1 LTPHVA
7 HDFGSQ
13 IAERMVAAHQ
23 TLAAKWLE
31 RLNALL
37 PVDENDV
44 FPTDHLL
51 DHIPSLIVEIAE
63 YLRQP
68 RREEFAAN
76 TLVMSKARELGELRY
91 RQKASVHQLLREYRI
106 LAGILATF
114 VQEEASRDSERVDP
128 SEAITLLTALSQ
140 AVGILEQTTVE
151 TFIGKYTATI
161 QRQTTRLENF
171 NRMVSH
177 ELRQPLGAL
186 QFALKLALASQ
197 DSAECQ
203 KYRDVVDRNVERL
216 NGMIDRLAVISR
228 LTPSDTAQSQR
239 LDLGLVVRE
248 VARQLRDMAEARAVE
263 IRIVEPFPVLTIDV
277 AALEVI
283 LINLVSNAIKYAEP
297 NRDVRFVE
305 IASETTDA
313 ATRLHVRDNGI
324 GIAPER
330 IPHIFERAYRAHVQR
345 DLELGTFG
353 FGLGLAIVRDCA
365 ADHGWTL
372 SVDSREG
379 EGTAFTVVMPLAPSA
394 TTE

>member
-1 LTPHVA
+1 MTPHVA

-37 PVDENDV
+37 PVDANDV

-63 YLRQP
+63 YLREP

-76 TLVMSKARELGELRY
+76 TLMMSKARELGELRY

-106 LAGILATF
+106 LGGILATF
-114 VQEEASRDSERVDP
+114 VQEEVARDPDRVDP
-128 SEAITLLTALSQ
+128 SEAIMLLTALSQ
-140 AVGILEQTTVE
+140 AVSILEQTTVE
-151 TFIGKYTATI
+151 TFIGKYTSTI
-161 QRQTTRLENF
+161 ERQTTRLENF

-177 ELRQPLGAL
+177 ELRQPIGAL
-186 QFALKLALASQ
+186 QFALTLAQAT
-197 DSAECQ
+197 DDAAERDR
-203 KYRDVVDRNVERL
+203 YREVVDRNLARL

-228 LTPSDTAQSQR
+228 MTPVDTAQSQR
-239 LDLGLVVRE
+239 LDLGLVARE
-248 VARQLRDMAEARAVE
+248 VARQLRDMADARAVE
-263 IRIVEPFPVLTIDV
+263 IRVVDPFPVVTVDV
-277 AALEVI
+277 AALELV
-283 LINLVSNAIKYAEP
+283 LINLVANAIKYAEP
-297 NRDVRFVE
+297 ARAVRFVE
-305 IASETTDA
+305 IVSEIRDSA
-313 ATRLHVRDNGI
+313 ALLHVRDNGI

-330 IPHIFERAYRAHVQR
+330 VPFIFDRAYRAHVQR
-345 DLELGTFG
+345 DIELGTFG

-365 ADHGWTL
+365 TDQGWTL

-379 EGTAFTVVMPLAPSA
+379 EGTAFTVLIPLAPSA
-394 TTE
+394 PPE

>member
-23 TLAAKWLE
+23 MLAAKWLE

-37 PVDENDV
+37 PVDANDV

-63 YLRQP
+63 YLREP

-76 TLVMSKARELGELRY
+76 TLMMSKARELGELRY

-106 LAGILATF
+106 LGGILATF
-114 VQEEASRDSERVDP
+114 VQEEVARDPERVDP
-128 SEAITLLTALSQ
+128 SEAIMLLTALSQ
-140 AVGILEQTTVE
+140 AVSILEQTTVE
-151 TFIGKYTATI
+151 TFIGKYTSTI
-161 QRQTTRLENF
+161 ERQTTRLENF

-177 ELRQPLGAL
+177 ELRQPIGAL
-186 QFALKLALASQ
+186 QFALTLAHTTDDAGER
-197 DSAECQ
+197 DR
-203 KYRDVVDRNVERL
+203 YREVVDRNLARL

-228 LTPSDTAQSQR
+228 MTPVDTAQSQR
-239 LDLGLVVRE
+239 LDLGLVARE

-263 IRIVEPFPVLTIDV
+263 IRVIDPFPVVTVDV
-277 AALEVI
+277 AALELV
-283 LINLVSNAIKYAEP
+283 LINLVANALKYAEP
-297 NRDVRFVE
+297 ARAVRFVE
-305 IASETTDA
+305 IVSEVRDSA
-313 ATRLHVRDNGI
+313 ALLHVRDNGI

-330 IPHIFERAYRAHVQR
+330 VPFIFDRAYRAHVQR
-345 DLELGTFG
+345 DIELGTFG

-365 ADHGWTL
+365 ADQGWTL

-379 EGTAFTVVMPLAPSA
+379 EGTAFTVLIPLAPSA
-394 TTE
+394 APE

>member
-1 LTPHVA
+1 MTPHVA
-7 HDFGSQ
+7 HDFGSH

-37 PVDENDV
+37 PVDANEV

-68 RREEFAAN
+68 RRAEFAAN
-76 TLVMSKARELGELRY
+76 TLVMAKARELGELRY

-106 LAGILATF
+106 LGAILATF
-114 VQEEASRDSERVDP
+114 VQEEASRDPARVDP
-128 SEAITLLTALSQ
+128 SEAIMLLTALSQ
-140 AVGILEQTTVE
+140 AVSILEQTTVE
-151 TFIGKYTATI
+151 TFIGKYTETI
-161 QRQTTRLENF
+161 ERQTTRLENF

-177 ELRQPLGAL
+177 ELRQPIGAL
-186 QFALKLALASQ
+186 QFALKLARTTDDAG
-197 DSAECQ
+197 ERE
-203 KYRDVVDRNVERL
+203 KYREVADRSLSRL
-216 NGMIDRLAVISR
+216 NGLIDRLAVISR
-228 LTPSDTAQSQR
+228 MTPADTVQTQR
-239 LDLGLVVRE
+239 LDVGLVVRE
-248 VARQLRDMAEARAVE
+248 VARQLRDMADARGVD
-263 IRIVEPFPVLTIDV
+263 IRIVEPFPVVTVDV
-277 AALEVI
+277 AALELI

-297 NRDVRFVE
+297 AREVRFVE
-305 IASETTDA
+305 ITAEATDV
-313 ATRLHVRDNGI
+313 ATLLHVGDNGI

-330 IPHIFERAYRAHVQR
+330 VPFIFDRAYRAHVQR

-365 ADHGWTL
+365 TDQGWTL

-379 EGTAFTVVMPLAPSA
+379 EGTTFTVRMPPAPSA
-394 TTE
+394 RAE

>member
-37 PVDENDV
+37 PVDANDV

-63 YLRQP
+63 YLREPQ
-68 RREEFAAN
+68 REEFAAN
-76 TLVMSKARELGELRY
+76 TLMMSKARELGELRY

-106 LAGILATF
+106 LGGILATF
-114 VQEEASRDSERVDP
+114 VQEEVARDPERVDP
-128 SEAITLLTALSQ
+128 SEAIMLLTALSQ
-140 AVGILEQTTVE
+140 AVSILEQTTVE
-151 TFIGKYTATI
+151 TFIGKYTSTI
-161 QRQTTRLENF
+161 ERQTTRLENF

-177 ELRQPLGAL
+177 ELRQPIGAL
-186 QFALKLALASQ
+186 QFALTLAHAT
-197 DSAECQ
+197 DDAGERDR
-203 KYRDVVDRNVERL
+203 YREVVDRNLARL

-228 LTPSDTAQSQR
+228 MTPVDTAQSQR
-239 LDLGLVVRE
+239 LDLGLVARE

-263 IRIVEPFPVLTIDV
+263 IRVVDPFPVVTVDV
-277 AALEVI
+277 AALELV
-283 LINLVSNAIKYAEP
+283 LINLVANAIKYAEP
-297 NRDVRFVE
+297 ARAVRFVE
-305 IASETTDA
+305 IVSEVRDSA
-313 ATRLHVRDNGI
+313 ALLHVRDNGI

-330 IPHIFERAYRAHVQR
+330 VPFIFDRAYRAHVQR
-345 DLELGTFG
+345 DIELGTFG

-365 ADHGWTL
+365 SDQGWTL

-379 EGTAFTVVMPLAPSA
+379 EGTAFTVLIPLAPSA
-394 TTE
+394 APE